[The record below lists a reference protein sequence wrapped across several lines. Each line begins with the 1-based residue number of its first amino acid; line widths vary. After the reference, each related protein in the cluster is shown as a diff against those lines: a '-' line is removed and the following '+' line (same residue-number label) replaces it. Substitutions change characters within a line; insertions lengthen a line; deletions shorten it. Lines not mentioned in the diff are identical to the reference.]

1 MVDYVDEPKEAV
13 AQGVVEGVLVGKSVW
28 VFKEGEVGEGMLC
41 AAEWEEEDEDESVGD
56 EGSGPENICYW
67 PWELHLWPSVCF
79 RVGRWIFA

>member
-28 VFKEGEVGEGMLC
+28 VFEEGEGGEGMLC
-41 AAEWEEEDEDESVGD
+41 AAEWEKDEDGSVGD

-67 PWELHLWPSVCF
+67 SWELYLRPSMCF
-79 RVGRWIFA
+79 RVV